1 MTRSAACL
9 LAASLVLAAG
19 CGPPIRAYRTDAQT
33 AHRKLTATVLT
44 TGELSQR
51 TRNLLYDRDLVERYA
66 EDPEGALAA
75 LHAGLAA
82 GTIRTHDADSLAEL
96 AFHHAQHGGGR
107 PYALAAALYAWA
119 YLFPEDAAQEP
130 NRFDPRLRLACDVYN
145 LGISKGFASEDG
157 KTVDLQTGTHALPFG
172 TLEIRARPDFR
183 WEDYRLD
190 DFVPIA
196 ELAVEGFP
204 TYYRWPGLGT
214 PLAARAHAIDREK
227 RGLMAPRARVP
238 VTVIVRPDDVH
249 AGLREGTVPA
259 AIEGYAGFGEGSVRV
274 GGREVPLEAE
284 PTAALG
290 FALTGAPVWK
300 TEYAGFLRG
309 FGIVEE
315 KTRLVGLRPYRAGL
329 IPVVFVHGTAS
340 SAARWAQLYND
351 LDNDPRIHERYQFW
365 FFSYET
371 GNPIAYSS
379 MLLRDA
385 VADAVARLDPD
396 GKDPALRRMV
406 MIGHSQGGL
415 LTKMQVVDP
424 GSKFWANVSDSPID
438 NFGFSEATLKRVR
451 SALFFEHSP
460 YVKRVIFVAT
470 PQHGSYVAGSW
481 FAHQITRFV
490 RAPLD
495 VTRAFTEFASS
506 GRTAL
511 KLRGAPTAVD
521 NMTPGNPFVKTLA
534 SLPIAPGVAAHSIIA
549 AEDPSDLKRAN
560 DGVVAYES
568 AHIDG
573 VESEVVVKSAHSC
586 QSNPHTINE
595 VRRVLL
601 LHLGAEAPSEAPV
614 RPR

>member
-1 MTRSAACL
+1 VTRLAAGL

-19 CGPPIRAYRTDAQT
+19 CGPPIHAYRTDAQT

-44 TGELSQR
+44 TGDLSRR
-51 TRNLLYDRDLVERYA
+51 TRNLLYDRDLIERYD
-66 EDPEGALAA
+66 EDPEGALGE
-75 LHAGLAA
+75 LHAQLVA
-82 GTIRTHDADSLAEL
+82 GTIRSHDADRLAEL

-119 YLFPEDAAQEP
+119 YLFPEDPAQEP
-130 NRFDPRLRLACDVYN
+130 NRYDPRLRLACDLYN
-145 LGISKGFASEDG
+145 LGISKGFESEDG
-157 KTVDLQTGTHALPFG
+157 KSVTLTTGSHPLPFG
-172 TLEIRARPDFR
+172 TLEVSARQDLR
-183 WEDYRLD
+183 WGEYELD
-190 DFVPIA
+190 DFVPIG

-204 TYYRWPGLGT
+204 TYYRWPGLGA
-214 PLAARAHAIDREK
+214 PLAARARAIDPEK
-227 RGLMAPRARVP
+227 RGLLAPRARVP

-249 AGLREGTVPA
+249 AGLRTGTVPA

-274 GGREVPLEAE
+274 GDQKIPLEAE

-290 FALTGAPVWK
+290 YALTGAPVWK

-309 FGIVEE
+309 FGIIQE
-315 KTRLVGLRPYRAGL
+315 KTRLVGLRPYRPGL

-340 SAARWAQLYND
+340 SAARWAQMYND
-351 LDNDPRIHERYQFW
+351 LDNDPRIHDHYQFW

-385 VADAVARLDPD
+385 LADAVARLDPE

-406 MIGHSQGGL
+406 LIGHSQGGL

-424 GSKFWANVSDSPID
+424 GSKFWDNVSDSPID
-438 NFGFSEATLKRVR
+438 KLGFSEATLKRVR
-451 SALFFEHSP
+451 GALFFDHSP
-460 YVKRVIFVAT
+460 YIQRVVFVAT
-470 PQHGSYVAGSW
+470 PQHGSYVAGNW
-481 FAHQITRFV
+481 LAHQVARFV

-495 VTRAFTEFASS
+495 VTRAFTEFASA

-534 SLPIAPGVAAHSIIA
+534 SLPIVPGVHAHSIIA
-549 AEDPSDLKRAN
+549 AEDPSDLKKAT

-573 VESEVVVKSAHSC
+573 VDSEVIVKSAHSC

-595 VRRVLL
+595 VRRILL
-601 LHLGAEAPSEAPV
+601 LHLGAQAPGAEPAP
-614 RPR
+614 PR